1 MIAGMKEC
9 VELYAKER
17 GISKAQADTEFKT
30 ALDVIADMCVNGGV
44 SFKGLFTIKKKLRKG
59 RTGNMNGKTWE
70 TKDTNV
76 LVIKTGSKLAENLN
90 K

>member
-17 GISKAQADTEFKT
+17 GISKVQADTEFKI
-30 ALDVIADMCVNGGV
+30 ALNVIADMCVNGGV

-59 RTGNMNGKTWE
+59 RSGNINGKTWE

>member
-1 MIAGMKEC
+1 
-9 VELYAKER
+9 
-17 GISKAQADTEFKT
+17 
-30 ALDVIADMCVNGGV
+30 MCVNGGV

-59 RTGNMNGKTWE
+59 RSGNINGKTWE

-90 K
+90 N

>member
-17 GISKAQADTEFKT
+17 GISKSQADTEFKT

-59 RTGNMNGKTWE
+59 RSGNINGKTWE

>member
-59 RTGNMNGKTWE
+59 RSGNINGKTWE

-90 K
+90 N